1 MSDDGTTA
9 KSRYWPSQGSRW
21 WSALLIVSLA
31 LNLFVGGA
39 IATRFLTRDGPQR
52 FIGASYAQLIPRRF
66 FAELPGDRRKILL
79 DILRQYRK
87 DFRAERDGT
96 ETVAAKLADVL
107 VSEPYD
113 VEKVKLVVSEFA
125 GQSGKLAVRGGD
137 AALDIIGRLSPEERK
152 ILADAIRDRADR
164 NRDRRKQP

>member
-1 MSDDGTTA
+1 MSDDGTTT
-9 KSRYWPSQGSRW
+9 KFRYWPSQGSRW
-21 WSALLIVSLA
+21 WSALLIASLA
-31 LNLFVGGA
+31 LNLFIGGA
-39 IATRFLTRDGPQR
+39 MATRYLTRDGPQR

-66 FAELPGDRRKILL
+66 FAEIPGDRRRVLL

-87 DFRAERDGT
+87 DFRAERQGT

-137 AALDIIGRLSPEERK
+137 AALDIIGRLSPDERK
-152 ILADAIRDRADR
+152 ILADAIRDRASR
-164 NRDRRKQP
+164 SRDRKK

>member
-1 MSDDGTTA
+1 MSDDSTT
-9 KSRYWPSQGSRW
+9 KSRYWPARGSHW
-21 WSALLIVSLA
+21 WSVLLIASLA
-31 LNLFVGGA
+31 LNLFIGGA

-66 FAELPGDRRKILL
+66 FAEIPGDRRKVLL

-87 DFRAERDGT
+87 DFRAEREGT
-96 ETVAAKLADVL
+96 ESVAEKLADVL

-152 ILADAIRDRADR
+152 ILAETIRDRANRNKDR
-164 NRDRRKQP
+164 GKQP